1 MPVIYSTAYLTEPGD
16 IAAVPHDSDRC
27 MIPFRLWNHES
38 MFVRITTA
46 VGRRFVLRVGGWH
59 KCEEPFNNTVFVP
72 HWIMANL
79 QPIEDGDEIGFEHV
93 KHRLTGQDTEEI
105 DLDEIYEEDE
115 HVVVNNEPLLEPAS
129 RVVMRAHSSK
139 FLDVDDPKE
148 WLEGALQNMSV
159 LVCPSTI
166 PLSYLGLE
174 LDFDV
179 VRIEPYCRLRAV
191 HLIDTDV
198 EIDFE
203 PPVDYVPPVAAAP
216 PPPIFDAAA
225 AEPVVVPPPE
235 TFTGTGHK
243 LGTESV
249 PEDDVA
255 ARRAAAAAAAKRR
268 AGAAGAAGTKKE

>member
-46 VGRRFVLRVGGWH
+46 AGRRFVLRVGGWH
-59 KCEEPFNNTVFVP
+59 KCEEPFNNSVFVP
-72 HWIMANL
+72 YWIMTNI
-79 QPIEDGDEIGFEHV
+79 QPIEDGDEIGFENV
-93 KHRLTGQDTEEI
+93 KHRLTGQDAENI
-105 DLDEIYEEDE
+105 DLDEIYEEDTL
-115 HVVVNNEPLLEPAS
+115 VVSDEPLLEPAS

-148 WLEGALQNMSV
+148 WLEGALQNISV

-166 PLSYLGLE
+166 PLSYLGLD

-203 PPVDYVPPVAAAP
+203 APVDYVPPVAAPEPAP
-216 PPPIFDAAA
+216 AEAVPPIFDTVVP
-225 AEPVVVPPPE
+225 EPVVIPPPE
-235 TFTGTGHK
+235 TFMGTGHK
-243 LGTESV
+243 LGAETV

-255 ARRAAAAAAAKRR
+255 ARRAAAVAAAKKRAAAAAAK
-268 AGAAGAAGTKKE
+268 